1 MFTIPAA
8 VREMVSFES
17 FSFFVS
23 PIRTSENSPEW
34 TTHTFPRQ
42 ILIAKRQMWV
52 FPILVPKGY
61 IFPYRNPEKGIR
73 KRFSSQISGT
83 SRTKKKMHPNT
94 TQKKGEEEPW
104 PSSSFPHG
112 IFFWGG
118 KEKYKFENE
127 RLVKKKGRPDLC
139 PVTLLPDFFSSLL
152 KMKKK
157 NADFFSLWE
166 TQGCPIVYLSSSL
179 LWGLFPFFFFS
190 FCGRFPEIISG
201 GGESAVSQESKSQN
215 NSRPPFI
222 LEFWIAQR
230 QG

>member
-112 IFFWGG
+112 IFFLGG

-127 RLVKKKGRPDLC
+127 RLVKKKEGPIFAQSRFFPIFF
-139 PVTLLPDFFSSLL
+139 LPCW
-152 KMKKK
+152 KWKKK
-157 NADFFSLWE
+157 CW
-166 TQGCPIVYLSSSL
+166 
-179 LWGLFPFFFFS
+179 FFFPVGNSRLSDRIFILLFVVGS
-190 FCGRFPEIISG
+190 LPLLLFLLLRALSRNNFRGRG
-201 GGESAVSQESKSQN
+201 KRGESRVEITK
-215 NSRPPFI
+215 
-222 LEFWIAQR
+222 
-230 QG
+230 

>member
-104 PSSSFPHG
+104 PSSSFPPRN
-112 IFFWGG
+112 FFRGE
-118 KEKYKFENE
+118 EKYKFENE
-127 RLVKKKGRPDLC
+127 RLEKKEGPIFAQSR
-139 PVTLLPDFFSSLL
+139 FFPNFFFLVENE
-152 KMKKK
+152 
-157 NADFFSLWE
+157 NADFFPVGNSRLSDRIFILLFVVGSL
-166 TQGCPIVYLSSSL
+166 PLLLFLLLRALSRNN
-179 LWGLFPFFFFS
+179 FR
-190 FCGRFPEIISG
+190 GRG
-201 GGESAVSQESKSQN
+201 KRGESRVEITK
-215 NSRPPFI
+215 
-222 LEFWIAQR
+222 
-230 QG
+230 